1 VLTVPRAD
9 VDGNEVSKLDHKDD
23 TGRADNKGFN
33 FSPTRCATFVTK
45 SSLLISISSW
55 NFSFFSP
62 LPNWSKDVDSS
73 SSSTLSSLILRLVEL
88 SVFSSEKY
96 RNN

>member
-1 VLTVPRAD
+1 MTVPRAD

-23 TGRADNKGFN
+23 TGRAENNGVN

-45 SSLLISISSW
+45 SSLFMSISSC

-73 SSSTLSSLILRLVEL
+73 SSSTLSSLICRLVEFG
-88 SVFSSEKY
+88 FSSEKN